1 VVRFSDR
8 GSHQIFVE
16 PEGLTTYTVY
26 PNGISTSLP
35 GKVQEALVR
44 SIRGL
49 EDAVIEQPGYAI
61 EYDYFDPRD
70 LRSSLET
77 RAVSGLFFAGQ
88 INGTTG
94 YEEAAGQG
102 LVAGINAARLSQG
115 NEPWLPRREEAYIG
129 VMIDDLVTR
138 GVSEPYRMFTSRA
151 EYRLQLREDNADL
164 RLTEQGRTLGL
175 IDEVRWERFCEKREL
190 LSREKERLRNT
201 WVLPDTAAAKHV
213 EGVTGQRLRN
223 EKSLA
228 DLLRRPEITY
238 GQLVD
243 IPDMG
248 PGCND
253 EEVVS
258 QIEIGLRYE
267 GYINRQKIEIDRQRR
282 FEGLSIPADTN
293 FPDIRGLSTEVAQIL
308 GEHRPETLGQASR
321 ISGITPAAISLL
333 LVYLKNCSSKRTAA

>member
-1 VVRFSDR
+1 M
-8 GSHQIFVE
+8 
-16 PEGLTTYTVY
+16 
-26 PNGISTSLP
+26 
-35 GKVQEALVR
+35 
-44 SIRGL
+44 
-49 EDAVIEQPGYAI
+49 IEQLGYAI

-70 LRSSLET
+70 LHSSLET

-102 LVAGINAARLSQG
+102 LMAGVNAACLAQEK
-115 NEPWLPRREEAYIG
+115 EPWLPRREEAYIG

-164 RLTEQGRTLGL
+164 RLTEKGHALGL
-175 IDEVRWERFCEKREL
+175 IDERRWSRFCEKQEL

-201 WVLPDTAAAKHV
+201 WVLPDTIAARYV
-213 EGVTGQRLRN
+213 EETTGQRLRN

-243 IPDMG
+243 IPDTG
-248 PGCND
+248 SGCND
-253 EEVVS
+253 EEVVA

-267 GYINRQKIEIDRQRR
+267 GYIVRQQKEIDRQRR
-282 FEGLSIPADTN
+282 FEGLSIPSDMN
-293 FPDIRGLSTEVAQIL
+293 FAHIRGLSTEVAQIL
-308 GEHRPETLGQASR
+308 GQHRPETLGQASR

-333 LVYLKNCSSKRTAA
+333 LVYLKNNSSKRTAA